1 MKVLVTGG
9 AGFIGSH
16 LVDSLLSKGNEV
28 VCVDNLLLGNKEN
41 IEEANKN
48 KMFEFH
54 EFDLLDKYKLD
65 SLFEIN
71 NFDRVYHLAANSDI
85 QEGIKSTNRDLELTF
100 LSTFNVLE
108 SMRNNDVNEFFF
120 TSSPAIFG
128 RHEVPLS
135 ENLEMNPESLYGAS
149 KLASEA
155 YVKTFSSLYGIKSWI
170 LRLSN
175 TVGERSTHGIL
186 YDFLHKLTKSDT
198 ELVVLG
204 DGSQLKP
211 YMYVH
216 ELIECIFYVTEKSND
231 LINIFNVGPKDGVR
245 VSRIAELSIEGFGSN
260 QKIKYTGGETGWKGD
275 IPFYSHDSKKLR
287 DLGWEVKLTSEEA
300 VIKAI
305 SMIKENL

>member
-16 LVDSLLSKGNEV
+16 LVDFLLSKGNEV

-54 EFDLLDKYKLD
+54 EFDLLDKYKLN

-100 LSTFNVLE
+100 LTTFNVLE
-108 SMRNNDVNEFFF
+108 SMRINHVKELFF

-128 RHEVPLS
+128 RHEVSLS

-186 YDFLHKLTKSDT
+186 YDFLNKLEKSDT

-211 YMYVH
+211 YMYIN
-216 ELIECIFYVTEKSND
+216 ELIECIFYVTENAND
-231 LINIFNVGPKDGVR
+231 LINIFNVGPKDGIR

-260 QKIKYTGGETGWKGD
+260 QKIRYTGGETGWKGD
-275 IPFYSHDSKKLR
+275 IPFYSHDSKKLSN
-287 DLGWEVKLTSEEA
+287 LGWDVKLTSEEA

>member
-1 MKVLVTGG
+1 
-9 AGFIGSH
+9 
-16 LVDSLLSKGNEV
+16 
-28 VCVDNLLLGNKEN
+28 VDNLILGNKEN
-41 IEEANKN
+41 IQEANKN

-54 EFDLLDKYKLD
+54 EFDLLDKHKLN

-71 NFDRVYHLAANSDI
+71 KFDRVYHLAANSDI

-128 RHEVPLS
+128 RHEVSLS

-216 ELIECIFYVTEKSND
+216 ELIECIFYVTENSND
-231 LINIFNVGPKDGVR
+231 LLNIFNVGPKDGVR

-260 QKIKYTGGETGWKGD
+260 QKIRYTGGETGWKGD

>member
-54 EFDLLDKYKLD
+54 EFDLLDKYKLN

-100 LSTFNVLE
+100 LTTFNVLE
-108 SMRNNDVNEFFF
+108 SMRINHVKEFFF

-128 RHEVPLS
+128 RHEVSLS

-186 YDFLHKLTKSDT
+186 YDFLHKLEKSDT

-211 YMYVH
+211 YMYVN
-216 ELIECIFYVTEKSND
+216 ELIECIFYVTENAND
-231 LINIFNVGPKDGVR
+231 LINIFNVGPKDGIR

-260 QKIKYTGGETGWKGD
+260 QKIRYTSGETGWKGD
-275 IPFYSHDSKKLR
+275 IPFYNHDSKKLR
-287 DLGWEVKLTSEEA
+287 NLGWDVKLTSEEA

>member
-1 MKVLVTGG
+1 MKVLITGG

-54 EFDLLDKYKLD
+54 EFDLLDKYKLN

-155 YVKTFSSLYGIKSWI
+155 YVKTFSSLYGIKS
-170 LRLSN
+170 
-175 TVGERSTHGIL
+175 
-186 YDFLHKLTKSDT
+186 
-198 ELVVLG
+198 
-204 DGSQLKP
+204 
-211 YMYVH
+211 
-216 ELIECIFYVTEKSND
+216 
-231 LINIFNVGPKDGVR
+231 
-245 VSRIAELSIEGFGSN
+245 
-260 QKIKYTGGETGWKGD
+260 
-275 IPFYSHDSKKLR
+275 
-287 DLGWEVKLTSEEA
+287 
-300 VIKAI
+300 
-305 SMIKENL
+305 

>member
-54 EFDLLDKYKLD
+54 EFDLLDKYKLN

-128 RHEVPLS
+128 RHKVSLS

-216 ELIECIFYVTEKSND
+216 ELIECIFYVTENSND

-260 QKIKYTGGETGWKGD
+260 QKIRYTGGETGWKGD

>member
-54 EFDLLDKYKLD
+54 EFDLLDKYKLN

-100 LSTFNVLE
+100 LTTFNVLE
-108 SMRNNDVNEFFF
+108 SMRINHVKELFF

-128 RHEVPLS
+128 RHEVSLS

-186 YDFLHKLTKSDT
+186 YDFLNKLEKSDT

-211 YMYVH
+211 YMYIN
-216 ELIECIFYVTEKSND
+216 ELIECIFYVTENAND
-231 LINIFNVGPKDGVR
+231 LINIFNVGPKDGIR

-260 QKIKYTGGETGWKGD
+260 QKIRYTGGETGWKGD
-275 IPFYSHDSKKLR
+275 IPFYSHDSKKLSN
-287 DLGWEVKLTSEEA
+287 LGWDVKLTSEEA